1 MWFRNLQIYR
11 LRDCAITPDKLE
23 EALASMIFRPCGN
36 MDMQSRGWLAPR
48 GEGGALVHVIKG
60 QMLIALGVEQKLLPA
75 AVINQYAQERA
86 AEIEEQQGYKPG
98 RKQLREIRER
108 VAEELLPR
116 AFVRRRKTHAWI
128 DPAGGWLVIDAASPA
143 KADEL
148 IEALLKCSPDLTPA
162 LVRTQLSPVTAMTGW
177 LASLSPDALP
187 AFASAGSVH
196 RGYAQAT
203 GEGDAG
209 LLRESSFTEAPAG
222 FSIDRDCE
230 LLAPGE
236 EKSLVR
242 YVRHPLEAG
251 EIRAHIESG
260 KQVTRLA
267 MTWNDRISFVLQEN
281 MQVKR
286 LAFLDLIKE
295 ESEQQAE
302 SADEQFDAD
311 FAIMSGEL
319 ARFLPDLVEAL
330 GGEAAVV

>member
-11 LRDCAITPDKLE
+11 LRDCAISPDKLE
-23 EALASMIFRPCGN
+23 EALSGLAFQPCGN
-36 MDMQSRGWLAPR
+36 MDMQSRGWLSPR
-48 GEGGALVHVIKG
+48 GEGAPLVHVLRD
-60 QMLIALGVEQKLLPA
+60 QMLIALGVEQKLLPS
-75 AVINQYAQERA
+75 AVINQFAQERA
-86 AEIEEQQGYKPG
+86 EEIEEQQGYRPG

-116 AFVRRRKTHAWI
+116 AFARRRKTYAWI
-128 DPAGGWLVIDAASPA
+128 DPVGGWLVIDAASPA

-148 IEALLKCSPDLTPA
+148 VEALLKCSSDLTPA
-162 LVRTQLSPVTAMTGW
+162 LVRTQLSPMVAMTGW
-177 LASLSPDALP
+177 LAAN
-187 AFASAGSVH
+187 
-196 RGYAQAT
+196 
-203 GEGDAG
+203 
-209 LLRESSFTEAPAG
+209 EAPAG

-242 YVRHPLEAG
+242 YVRHPLESA
-251 EIRAHIESG
+251 EIRDHIESG
-260 KQVTRLA
+260 KQVTKLA
-267 MTWNDRISFVLQEN
+267 MTWNDRISFVLNEN

-302 SADEQFDAD
+302 TADEQFDAD

-319 ARFLPDLVEAL
+319 ARFLPDLVEVL

>member
-11 LRDCAITPDKLE
+11 LRDCAISPDKLE
-23 EALASMIFRPCGN
+23 ESLAGLVFQPCGN

-48 GEGGALVHVIKG
+48 GGEGALVHVLKG
-60 QMLIALGVEQKLLPA
+60 QMLIALGVEQKLLPS
-75 AVINQYAQERA
+75 AVINQHAQERA
-86 AEIEEQQGYKPG
+86 EEIEEQQGYRPG

-116 AFVRRRKTHAWI
+116 AFARRRKTYAWI
-128 DPAGGWLVIDAASPA
+128 DPVGGWLVVDAASPA

-148 IEALLKCSPDLTPA
+148 VEALLKCSPDLTPA
-162 LVRTQLSPVTAMTGW
+162 LVRTQLSPMSAMTGW
-177 LASLSPDALP
+177 LAAN
-187 AFASAGSVH
+187 
-196 RGYAQAT
+196 
-203 GEGDAG
+203 
-209 LLRESSFTEAPAG
+209 EAPTG

-251 EIRAHIESG
+251 EIRDHIEAG
-260 KQVTRLA
+260 KQVTKLA
-267 MTWNDRISFVLQEN
+267 MTWNDRISFVLNEN

-286 LAFLDLIKE
+286 LAFLDLLKE

-330 GGEAAVV
+330 GGEAPVV

>member
-1 MWFRNLQIYR
+1 MWFKNLQIYR
-11 LRDCAITPDKLE
+11 LRDCAVSPDKLE
-23 EALASMIFRPCGN
+23 EALASMAFRPCGN

-48 GEGGALVHVIKG
+48 GEGGALVHVLKE
-60 QMLIALGVEQKLLPA
+60 QMLIALGVEQKLLPS

-86 AEIEEQQGYKPG
+86 EEIEEQQGYKPG

-116 AFVRRRKTHAWI
+116 AFARRRKTYAWI

-148 IEALLKCSPDLTPA
+148 VEALLKCSPDITPA
-162 LVRTQLSPVTAMTGW
+162 LVRTQLSPMSAMTGW
-177 LASLSPDALP
+177 LAAN
-187 AFASAGSVH
+187 
-196 RGYAQAT
+196 
-203 GEGDAG
+203 
-209 LLRESSFTEAPAG
+209 EAPAG

-242 YVRHPLEAG
+242 YVRHPLESA
-251 EIRAHIESG
+251 EIRDHIESG
-260 KQVTRLA
+260 KQVTKLA
-267 MTWNDRISFVLQEN
+267 MTWNDRISFVLNEN

-302 SADEQFDAD
+302 TADEQFDAD

-330 GGEAAVV
+330 GGEAPVV

>member
-1 MWFRNLQIYR
+1 MWFKNLQIYR
-11 LRDCAITPDKLE
+11 LRDCAISPDKLE
-23 EALASMIFRPCGN
+23 DALAGMAFRPCGN
-36 MDMQSRGWLAPR
+36 MDMQSRGWLPPR
-48 GEGGALVHVIKG
+48 GEGGALVHVLKD
-60 QMLIALGVEQKLLPA
+60 QMLIALGVEQKLLPS

-86 AEIEEQQGYKPG
+86 EEIEEQQGYKPG

-116 AFVRRRKTHAWI
+116 AFARRRKTYAWI
-128 DPAGGWLVIDAASPA
+128 DPVGGWLVIDAASPA

-148 IEALLKCSPDLTPA
+148 VEALLKCSPDITPA
-162 LVRTQLSPVTAMTGW
+162 LVRTQLSPMTAMTGW
-177 LASLSPDALP
+177 LAAN
-187 AFASAGSVH
+187 
-196 RGYAQAT
+196 
-203 GEGDAG
+203 
-209 LLRESSFTEAPAG
+209 EAPAG

-251 EIRAHIESG
+251 EIRDHIEAG
-260 KQVTRLA
+260 KQVTKLA
-267 MTWNDRISFVLQEN
+267 MTWNDRISFVLNEN

-286 LAFLDLIKE
+286 LAFLDLLKE

-302 SADEQFDAD
+302 TADEQFDAD

>member
-23 EALASMIFRPCGN
+23 EALASLAFQPCGN

-48 GEGGALVHVIKG
+48 GEGGALVHVLKE
-60 QMLIALGVEQKLLPA
+60 QMLIALGVEQKLLPS

-86 AEIEEQQGYKPG
+86 EEIEEQQGYKPG

-116 AFVRRRKTHAWI
+116 AFARRRKTYAWI

-148 IEALLKCSPDLTPA
+148 VEALLKCSPDITPA
-162 LVRTQLSPVTAMTGW
+162 LVRTQLSPMSAMTGW
-177 LASLSPDALP
+177 LAAN
-187 AFASAGSVH
+187 
-196 RGYAQAT
+196 
-203 GEGDAG
+203 
-209 LLRESSFTEAPAG
+209 EAPAG

-242 YVRHPLEAG
+242 YVRHPLESA
-251 EIRAHIESG
+251 EIRDHIESG
-260 KQVTRLA
+260 KQVTKLA
-267 MTWNDRISFVLQEN
+267 MTWNDRISFVLNEN

-302 SADEQFDAD
+302 TADEQFDAD

-330 GGEAAVV
+330 GGEAPVV

>member
-11 LRDCAITPDKLE
+11 LRDCAISPDQLE
-23 EALASMIFRPCGN
+23 AALASLAFQPCGN

-48 GEGGALVHVIKG
+48 GEGGALVHVLKD
-60 QMLIALGVEQKLLPA
+60 QMLIALGVEQKLLPS
-75 AVINQYAQERA
+75 AVINQHAQERA
-86 AEIEEQQGYKPG
+86 EEIEEQQGYKPG

-116 AFVRRRKTHAWI
+116 AFSRRRKTYAWI
-128 DPAGGWLVIDAASPA
+128 DPLGGWLVVDAASPA

-148 IEALLKCSPDLTPA
+148 VEALLKCSPDITPA
-162 LVRTQLSPVTAMTGW
+162 LVRTQLSPMTAMTGW
-177 LASLSPDALP
+177 LASN
-187 AFASAGSVH
+187 
-196 RGYAQAT
+196 
-203 GEGDAG
+203 
-209 LLRESSFTEAPAG
+209 EAPAG

-251 EIRAHIESG
+251 EIREHIASG
-260 KQVTRLA
+260 KQVTKLA
-267 MTWNDRISFVLQEN
+267 MTWNDRISFVLNEN

-295 ESEQQAE
+295 ESEQQSE
-302 SADEQFDAD
+302 TADEQFDAD

>member
-11 LRDCAITPDKLE
+11 LRDCAISPDQLE
-23 EALASMIFRPCGN
+23 AALASLAFQPCGN

-48 GEGGALVHVIKG
+48 GEGGALVHVLKD
-60 QMLIALGVEQKLLPA
+60 QMLIALGVEQKLLPS
-75 AVINQYAQERA
+75 AVINQHAQERA
-86 AEIEEQQGYKPG
+86 EEIEEQQGYKPG

-116 AFVRRRKTHAWI
+116 AFSRRRRTYAWI
-128 DPAGGWLVIDAASPA
+128 DPLGGWLVVDAASPA

-148 IEALLKCSPDLTPA
+148 VEALLKCSPDITPA
-162 LVRTQLSPVTAMTGW
+162 LVRTQLSPMTAMTGW
-177 LASLSPDALP
+177 LAAN
-187 AFASAGSVH
+187 
-196 RGYAQAT
+196 
-203 GEGDAG
+203 
-209 LLRESSFTEAPAG
+209 EAPAG

-242 YVRHPLEAG
+242 YVRHPLEAD
-251 EIRAHIESG
+251 EIREHIASG
-260 KQVTRLA
+260 KQVTKLA
-267 MTWNDRISFVLQEN
+267 MTWNDRISFVLNEN

-302 SADEQFDAD
+302 TADEQFDAD

>member
-1 MWFRNLQIYR
+1 MWFKNLQIYR
-11 LRDCAITPDKLE
+11 LRDCAVSPDKLE
-23 EALASMIFRPCGN
+23 EALASMAFQPCGN

-48 GEGGALVHVIKG
+48 GEGGALVHVLKE
-60 QMLIALGVEQKLLPA
+60 QMLIALGVEQKLLPS
-75 AVINQYAQERA
+75 AVINQHAQERA
-86 AEIEEQQGYKPG
+86 EEIEEQQGYKPG

-116 AFVRRRKTHAWI
+116 AFARRRKTYAWI
-128 DPAGGWLVIDAASPA
+128 DPLGGWLVIDAASPA

-148 IEALLKCSPDLTPA
+148 VESLLKCSPDITPA
-162 LVRTQLSPVTAMTGW
+162 LVRTQLSPMTAMTGW
-177 LASLSPDALP
+177 LAAN
-187 AFASAGSVH
+187 
-196 RGYAQAT
+196 
-203 GEGDAG
+203 
-209 LLRESSFTEAPAG
+209 EAPAG

-251 EIRAHIESG
+251 EIRDHIESG
-260 KQVTRLA
+260 KQVTKLA

-286 LAFLDLIKE
+286 LAFLDLLKE

-302 SADEQFDAD
+302 TADEQFDAD

>member
-11 LRDCAITPDKLE
+11 LRDCAISPEQLE
-23 EALASMIFRPCGN
+23 KSLSSLAFQPCGN

-48 GEGGALVHVIKG
+48 GEGGALVHALKG
-60 QMLIALGVEQKLLPA
+60 QMLIALGVEQKLLPS
-75 AVINQYAQERA
+75 AVIKQYADERA
-86 AEIEEQQGYKPG
+86 EEIEEQQGYKPG

-116 AFVRRRKTHAWI
+116 AFARRRKTYAWI

-148 IEALLKCSPDLTPA
+148 VETLLKCSPDMTPA
-162 LVRTQLSPVTAMTGW
+162 LVRTQLSPMSAMTGW
-177 LASLSPDALP
+177 LASN
-187 AFASAGSVH
+187 
-196 RGYAQAT
+196 
-203 GEGDAG
+203 
-209 LLRESSFTEAPAG
+209 EAPAG

-251 EIRAHIESG
+251 EIREHIASG
-260 KQVTRLA
+260 KQVTKLA
-267 MTWNDRISFVLQEN
+267 MTWNDRISFVLNEN
-281 MQVKR
+281 MQIKR
-286 LAFLDLIKE
+286 LAFLDLLKE

-302 SADEQFDAD
+302 TADEQFDAD

>member
-1 MWFRNLQIYR
+1 
-11 LRDCAITPDKLE
+11 
-23 EALASMIFRPCGN
+23 ALASMAVRPCGHL
-36 MDMQSRGWLAPR
+36 DQQRRGWLAPR
-48 GEGGALVHVIKG
+48 GEGGALVHVLKE
-60 QMLIALGVEQKLLPA
+60 QMLIALGVEQKLLPS

-86 AEIEEQQGYKPG
+86 EEIEEQQGYKPG

-116 AFVRRRKTHAWI
+116 AFARRRKTYAWI

-148 IEALLKCSPDLTPA
+148 VEALLKCSPDITPA
-162 LVRTQLSPVTAMTGW
+162 LVRTQLSPMSAMTGW
-177 LASLSPDALP
+177 LAAN
-187 AFASAGSVH
+187 
-196 RGYAQAT
+196 
-203 GEGDAG
+203 
-209 LLRESSFTEAPAG
+209 EAPAG

-242 YVRHPLEAG
+242 YVRHPLESA
-251 EIRAHIESG
+251 EIRDHIESG
-260 KQVTRLA
+260 KQVTKLA
-267 MTWNDRISFVLQEN
+267 MTWNDRISFVLNEN

-302 SADEQFDAD
+302 TADEQFDAD

-330 GGEAAVV
+330 GGEAPVV

>member
-11 LRDCAITPDKLE
+11 LRDCAISPDQLE
-23 EALASMIFRPCGN
+23 AALASLAFQPCGN

-48 GEGGALVHVIKG
+48 GEGGALVHVLKD
-60 QMLIALGVEQKLLPA
+60 QMLIALGVEQKLLPS
-75 AVINQYAQERA
+75 AVINQHAQERA
-86 AEIEEQQGYKPG
+86 EEIEEQQGYKPG

-116 AFVRRRKTHAWI
+116 AFSRRRKTYAWI
-128 DPAGGWLVIDAASPA
+128 DQLGGWLVVDAASPA

-148 IEALLKCSPDLTPA
+148 VEALLKCSPDITPA
-162 LVRTQLSPVTAMTGW
+162 LARTQLSPMTAMTGW
-177 LASLSPDALP
+177 LAAN
-187 AFASAGSVH
+187 
-196 RGYAQAT
+196 
-203 GEGDAG
+203 
-209 LLRESSFTEAPAG
+209 EAPAG

-242 YVRHPLEAG
+242 YVRHPLEAD
-251 EIRAHIESG
+251 EIREHIASG
-260 KQVTRLA
+260 KQVTKLA
-267 MTWNDRISFVLQEN
+267 MTWNDRISFVLNEN

-302 SADEQFDAD
+302 TADEQFDAD

>member
-11 LRDCAITPDKLE
+11 LRDCAISPDQLE
-23 EALASMIFRPCGN
+23 AALASLAFQPCGN

-48 GEGGALVHVIKG
+48 GEGGALVHVLKD
-60 QMLIALGVEQKLLPA
+60 QMLIALGVEQKLLPS
-75 AVINQYAQERA
+75 AVINQHAQERA
-86 AEIEEQQGYKPG
+86 EEIEEQQGYKPG

-116 AFVRRRKTHAWI
+116 AFSRRRKTYAWI
-128 DPAGGWLVIDAASPA
+128 DPLGGWLVVDAASPA

-148 IEALLKCSPDLTPA
+148 VEALLKCSPDITPA
-162 LVRTQLSPVTAMTGW
+162 LVRTQLSPMTAMTGW
-177 LASLSPDALP
+177 LAAN
-187 AFASAGSVH
+187 
-196 RGYAQAT
+196 
-203 GEGDAG
+203 
-209 LLRESSFTEAPAG
+209 EAPAG

-242 YVRHPLEAG
+242 YVRHPLEAD
-251 EIRAHIESG
+251 EIREHIASG
-260 KQVTRLA
+260 KQVTKLA
-267 MTWNDRISFVLQEN
+267 MTWNDRISFVLNEN

-302 SADEQFDAD
+302 TADEQFDAD